1 MPGSVRQRRPG
12 VWELRIFIGRD
23 ELGRVRHRHVTVEG
37 SKRSAER
44 ELARLVA
51 GQDKEPERLA
61 TRAEAAW
68 GPTTTIN
75 DAIEGWRQNG
85 WADLSPNTVR
95 GYQGVWD
102 RHVRKSIGKRR
113 IASLSPYDIE
123 QFFRQLKESGAGK
136 TTVRLVRALLH
147 RSCRLAR
154 KWSANLLPN
163 PVSDADLPVWGPHE
177 GPVHVRA
184 PEPAEVRALLR
195 AARAVDPRVGVLV
208 RLVAATGM
216 RRGEACALRWD
227 DIDAAGGLVR
237 IDEGVI
243 GVNGAATTR
252 STKTFASVR
261 RVAVDMATLAALA
274 SLRTS
279 QEQLTAACGLELA
292 PAAFVFSFE
301 PGGAAPP
308 HPDSMSHAFARVRDS
323 AGVAAD
329 LHLHSLRH
337 FQATVLDPVIS
348 EAQKQARLG
357 WATVQ
362 MARHYTDGVPEEDRR
377 AAEHVGRV
385 LADVEGEQLPD
396 QAASK
401 GPGAGRGA
409 ADASSTHRSVG
420 AVARSD

>member
-23 ELGRVRHRHVTVEG
+23 EFGRVRHRHVTVEG

-51 GQDKEPERLA
+51 EQDKEPERPA
-61 TRAEAAW
+61 TRGEAAW

-102 RHVRKSIGKRR
+102 RHVRTSIGKRR
-113 IASLSPYDIE
+113 IATLSPYDVE
-123 QFFRQLKESGAGK
+123 QFFRQLKAGGTGK

-154 KWSANLLPN
+154 KWSGNKLPN
-163 PVSDADLPVWGPHE
+163 PISDTDLPVWGPDE

-184 PEPAEVRALLR
+184 PEAVEVRALLR
-195 AARAVDPRVGVLV
+195 ATGSVDQRVAGLI
-208 RLVAATGM
+208 RMVAATGM

-227 DIDAAGGLVR
+227 DIDPAGGVVR

-243 GVNGAATTR
+243 GVNGATTR

-261 RVAVDMATLAALA
+261 RVAVDKATLAALA
-274 SLRTS
+274 SLRKA
-279 QEQLTAACGLELA
+279 QEQLAAACELELA
-292 PAAFVFSFE
+292 PGAFVFSFE
-301 PGGAAPP
+301 PGGAVPP
-308 HPDSMSHAFARVRDS
+308 HPDSMSHAFAKVRDS

-348 EAQKQARLG
+348 EAQKQVRLG

-385 LADVEGEQLPD
+385 LTEVEGEQLPN
-396 QAASK
+396 QTAPR
-401 GPGAGRGA
+401 GHGAGRGGGSR
-409 ADASSTHRSVG
+409 AD
-420 AVARSD
+420 